1 MAGGVRR
8 ARGFADMVAH
18 MILYIWTISVAGL
31 CALGVYT
38 YVAEIALSPHSW
50 VPTLLSFL
58 ITFGIMRFFVALLLD
73 VYVREREIRV
83 GIGGRTERCEALER
97 ALKFSRN
104 RGKGF

>member
-1 MAGGVRR
+1 
-8 ARGFADMVAH
+8 MVAH

-73 VYVREREIRV
+73 VYVLRV
-83 GIGGRTERCEALER
+83 FE
-97 ALKFSRN
+97 S
-104 RGKGF
+104 